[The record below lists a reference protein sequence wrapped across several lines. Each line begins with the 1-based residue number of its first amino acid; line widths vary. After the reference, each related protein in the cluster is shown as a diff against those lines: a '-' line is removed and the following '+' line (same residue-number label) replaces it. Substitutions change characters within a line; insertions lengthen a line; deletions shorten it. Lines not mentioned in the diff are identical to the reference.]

1 MFDDIDYFL
10 SFPLVTR
17 DILYRSKVIYARH
30 FFDTK
35 INVQLDSKYKIYYI
49 YESYLKFML

>member
-10 SFPLVTR
+10 SFGDETFCTEARLFMR
-17 DILYRSKVIYARH
+17 DI

-35 INVQLDSKYKIYYI
+35 INVQLDSK
-49 YESYLKFML
+49 